1 MTNDYYKVLGI
12 EKNASSED
20 IKRAYYKLAHKYHP
34 DKGGDAVKFKEVH
47 DAYQVLSNSEKRAQ
61 YDRFGK
67 VFEGGS
73 STSSG
78 QDGFGGFRWAWGTP
92 PGAEDFGDS
101 GVEFPDIGEIF
112 EDFFGGGAGF
122 EQKDTRRGRDIE
134 VELAIPL
141 ESTLKSHNERVILT
155 RFISCARCQGVGAE
169 PSTKVK
175 ECFSCRGKGEV
186 QQIKRT
192 IFGSFTKIAKC
203 PECEGEGWKPEKACN
218 VCKGE
223 GRIKAEEEI
232 SLFIP
237 AGVDTNQM
245 LKVQGKGDAGRK
257 KGKSGDLYIRIKVK
271 AHSVFT
277 RKGDDLL
284 LKIPVSFSQA
294 ALGDELEVPL
304 IDGTSI
310 LLALP
315 PGTESGRVLRV
326 SDKGIPHFTGQGR
339 GDMYVEF
346 SLKTPKKLTKE
357 QKDLLEQLKKEGL

>member
-1 MTNDYYKVLGI
+1 MTKDYYKVLGI
-12 EKNASSED
+12 EKNASSDD
-20 IKRAYYKLAHKYHP
+20 IKKAYYKLAHKYHP
-34 DKGGDAVKFKEVH
+34 DKGGDSIKFKEIH

-67 VFEGGS
+67 VFEGGP

-78 QDGFGGFRWAWGTP
+78 QEGFGGFRWAWGTP
-92 PGAEDFGDS
+92 GAGDFEDS

-112 EDFFGGGAGF
+112 EDFFGGGAEF
-122 EQKDTRRGRDIE
+122 EQRDTRRGRDIE
-134 VELAIPL
+134 VELEIPL
-141 ESTLKSHNERVILT
+141 ESTLKGHTERVVLT
-155 RFISCARCQGVGAE
+155 RFVSCTRCQGVGAE
-169 PSTKVK
+169 PSTRVK

-186 QQIKRT
+186 QQIRRT
-192 IFGSFTKIAKC
+192 IFGSFTKMAKC
-203 PECEGEGWKPEKACN
+203 PECEGEGWKPEKLCN

-257 KGKSGDLYIRIKVK
+257 KGKPGDLYIRIKVQ
-271 AHSVFT
+271 AHPVFL
-277 RKGDDLL
+277 RKGDDLF
-284 LKIPVSFSQA
+284 LKVPISFSQA
-294 ALGDELEVPL
+294 ALGDELEIPL
-304 IDGTSI
+304 IDTTKI
-310 LLALP
+310 LLTLP
-315 PGTESGRVLRV
+315 AGTESGRVVRV

-346 SLKTPKKLTKE
+346 LVKTPKKLTQE
-357 QKDLLEQLKKEGL
+357 QKELLEKLKKEGI

>member
-1 MTNDYYKVLGI
+1 MTKDYYKVLGI
-12 EKNASSED
+12 EKNASSDD
-20 IKRAYYKLAHKYHP
+20 IKKAYYKLAHKHHP
-34 DKGGDAVKFKEVH
+34 DKGGDAAKFKEIH
-47 DAYQVLSNSEKRAQ
+47 DAYQILSNSEKRAQ

-67 VFEGGS
+67 VFDS
-73 STSSG
+73 STGSG
-78 QDGFGGFRWAWGTP
+78 QGEGFGGFRWAWGTP
-92 PGAEDFGDS
+92 EAEGFGDA

-112 EDFFGGGAGF
+112 EDFFGGGAG
-122 EQKDTRRGRDIE
+122 EERDTRRGRDIE
-134 VELAIPL
+134 VELEIPL
-141 ESTLKSHNERVILT
+141 EATLKGHTERVVLT
-155 RFISCARCQGVGAE
+155 RFVSCTRCQGVGAE

-186 QQIKRT
+186 QQIRRT

-203 PECEGEGWKPEKACN
+203 PECEGEGWKPEKVCN

-257 KGKSGDLYIRIKVK
+257 KGKPGDLYIRVKVK
-271 AHSVFT
+271 VHPVFF
-277 RKGDDLL
+277 RKGDDLF

-304 IDGTSI
+304 IDATKI
-310 LLALP
+310 LLTLP
-315 PGTESGRVLRV
+315 AGTESGRVLRV

-346 SLKTPKKLTKE
+346 TLKTPKKLTKE
-357 QKDLLEQLKKEGL
+357 QKELLEKLKEEGI